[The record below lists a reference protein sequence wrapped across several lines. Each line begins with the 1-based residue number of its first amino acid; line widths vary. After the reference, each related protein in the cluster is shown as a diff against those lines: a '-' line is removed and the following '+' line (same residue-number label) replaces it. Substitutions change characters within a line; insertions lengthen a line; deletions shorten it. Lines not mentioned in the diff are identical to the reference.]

1 MLPQETSCGVGF
13 LAFGAQGVSSP
24 PGFQFFYSSV
34 GLVCVW
40 GLSLGGTWLDTEL
53 EFGLR
58 ILSEEVLPSILKWF
72 APSVICVRW

>member
-1 MLPQETSCGVGF
+1 MLPQETSRAGEGF
-13 LAFGAQGVSSP
+13 PAFGAQGVSSP
-24 PGFQFFYSSV
+24 PAFQFFYSV

-58 ILSEEVLPSILKWF
+58 MFSKEVLTSILKWF
-72 APSVICVRW
+72 APSVICVGW